1 MSGIDLLINEHKYVN
16 RMLVVMR
23 KACFDFMQNKEIDY
37 DDFDKMI
44 SFVRNFADSHHHK
57 KEEIF
62 LFNKMVEH
70 LGETGKN
77 VITHGM
83 LVEHDLGRNYMRNL
97 EEALD
102 RYKSA
107 DKEAG
112 LDIIANAVSYTTL
125 LENHIHKEDNVIFNF
140 AKRSLK
146 EDILEV
152 IDKECLEYEEK
163 NTSIREENIGILNS
177 LEEKYINR

>member
-1 MSGIDLLINEHKYVN
+1 MSAVELLINEHKYVS

-23 KACFDFMQNKEIDY
+23 KACINFMDNKEIDY
-37 DDFDKMI
+37 DDFDNIIKFI
-44 SFVRNFADSHHHK
+44 KNFADNHHHK
-57 KEEIF
+57 KEEVF

-83 LVEHDLGRNYMRNL
+83 LVEHDLGRNYIRNL
-97 EEALD
+97 EEALNK
-102 RYKSA
+102 YKDG

-112 LDIIANAVSYTTL
+112 VDIIANAISYATL
-125 LENHIHKEDNVIFNF
+125 LENHIQKEDNVIFNF

-146 EDILEV
+146 EPIMKI
-152 IDKECLEYEEK
+152 IDEECLKYEEK
-163 NTSIREENIGILNS
+163 NSSIREENIGILNS
-177 LEEKYINR
+177 LEEKYI

>member
-1 MSGIDLLINEHKYVN
+1 MSGIDLLIKEHKFVS
-16 RMLVVMR
+16 RMLVIMR
-23 KACFDFMQNKEIDY
+23 KACLNFMNNKEIDY
-37 DDFDKMI
+37 DDFNKMI
-44 SFVRNFADSHHHK
+44 SFIKNFADNHHHK

-77 VITHGM
+77 IITHGM
-83 LVEHDLGRNYMRNL
+83 LVEHDMGRNYIRNL
-97 EEALD
+97 EEALNK
-102 RYKSA
+102 YKDG

-112 LDIIANAVSYTTL
+112 LDIIANAISYTTL

-152 IDKECLEYEEK
+152 VDKECFEYEEK
-163 NTSIREENIGILNS
+163 NSSTREENIGILKS
-177 LEEKYINR
+177 LEEKYI

>member
-1 MSGIDLLINEHKYVN
+1 MSGIDLLIKEHKYVS
-16 RMLVVMR
+16 RILVVMR
-23 KACFDFMQNKEIDY
+23 KACLNFMDNKEINY
-37 DDFDKMI
+37 DDFNKII
-44 SFVRNFADSHHHK
+44 SFVKDFADNHHHK
-57 KEEIF
+57 KEETF

-97 EEALD
+97 EEALNK
-102 RYKSA
+102 YKDG

-112 LDIIANAVSYTTL
+112 LDIIANAISYATL
-125 LENHIHKEDNVIFNF
+125 LENHINKENNVIFNF

-146 EDILEV
+146 EDVLKI
-152 IDKECLEYEEK
+152 IDEECFEYEEK
-163 NTSIREENIGILNS
+163 NSSIREENIGILNS
-177 LEEKYINR
+177 LEEKYI

>member
-1 MSGIDLLINEHKYVN
+1 MSGIDLLIKEHKFVS
-16 RMLVVMR
+16 RMLVIMR
-23 KACFDFMQNKEIDY
+23 KACLNFMNNKEIDY
-37 DDFDKMI
+37 DDFNKMI
-44 SFVRNFADSHHHK
+44 SFIKNFADNHHHK

-77 VITHGM
+77 IITHGM
-83 LVEHDLGRNYMRNL
+83 LIEHDMGRNYIRNL
-97 EEALD
+97 EEALNK
-102 RYKSA
+102 YKYG

-112 LDIIANAVSYTTL
+112 LDIIANAISYTTL

-152 IDKECLEYEEK
+152 IDKECFEYEEK
-163 NTSIREENIGILNS
+163 NSSTREENIGILKS
-177 LEEKYINR
+177 LEEKYI

>member
-1 MSGIDLLINEHKYVN
+1 MSGIDLLIKEHKYIS
-16 RMLVVMR
+16 RILVVMR
-23 KACFDFMQNKEIDY
+23 KACLNFMDNKEIDY
-37 DDFDKMI
+37 DDFNNMI
-44 SFVRNFADSHHHK
+44 SFVKNFADNHHHK

-97 EEALD
+97 EEALNK
-102 RYKSA
+102 YKDG

-112 LDIIANAVSYTTL
+112 LDIIANAISYATL
-125 LENHIHKEDNVIFNF
+125 LENHINKENNVIFNF
-140 AKRSLK
+140 ARRSLK
-146 EDILEV
+146 EDILKI
-152 IDKECLEYEEK
+152 IDEKCFEYEEE
-163 NTSIREENIGILNS
+163 NYSIREENIGILNS
-177 LEEKYINR
+177 LEEKYI

>member
-1 MSGIDLLINEHKYVN
+1 MSGIDLLIKEHKFVS
-16 RMLVVMR
+16 RMLVIMR
-23 KACFDFMQNKEIDY
+23 KACLNFMNNKEIDY
-37 DDFDKMI
+37 DDFNKMI
-44 SFVRNFADSHHHK
+44 SFIKNFADNHHHK

-77 VITHGM
+77 IITHGM
-83 LVEHDLGRNYMRNL
+83 LVEHDMGRNYIRNL
-97 EEALD
+97 EEALNK
-102 RYKSA
+102 YKDG

-112 LDIIANAVSYTTL
+112 LDIIANAISYTTL

-152 IDKECLEYEEK
+152 IDKECFEYEEK
-163 NTSIREENIGILNS
+163 NSSTREENIGILKS
-177 LEEKYINR
+177 LEEKYI

>member
-1 MSGIDLLINEHKYVN
+1 MTGIDLLIKEHQYIG
-16 RMLVVMR
+16 RMLHVMR
-23 KACFDFMQNKEIDY
+23 KACLNFMDNKEINY
-37 DDFDKMI
+37 TDFNNMI
-44 SFVRNFADSHHHK
+44 SFVKNFADSHHHK

-83 LVEHDLGRNYMRNL
+83 LVEHDLGRNYIRNL
-97 EEALD
+97 EEALNK
-102 RYKSA
+102 YKNG

-112 LDIIANAVSYTTL
+112 LDIIANAISYATL

-146 EDILEV
+146 EDILLLV
-152 IDKECLEYEEK
+152 DKECFEYEDK
-163 NTSIREENIGILNS
+163 NSFIKEENIGILKS
-177 LEEKYINR
+177 LEEKYI